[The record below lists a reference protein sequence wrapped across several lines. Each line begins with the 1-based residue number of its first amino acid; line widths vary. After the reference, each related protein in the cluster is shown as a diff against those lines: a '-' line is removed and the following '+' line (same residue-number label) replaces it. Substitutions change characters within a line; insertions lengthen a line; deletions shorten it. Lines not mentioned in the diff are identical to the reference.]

1 MNTPD
6 CYTFPYDPRCPF
18 DKMDLNWSTAAEC
31 TDGWTGIA
39 GVPITSFD
47 LVVEVSDIWS
57 FEAPAVLDSVVGIG
71 GAPADH
77 VFIDRVL
84 YRVAISYALLWASVQ
99 VTPDQMAQ
107 AAASAAGVSPSL
119 AGASSSRRL
128 DSLEAEEA
136 ESRRLQNVFQL
147 FVASTNAA
155 DLASLQTKISS
166 TSNLE
171 TALSSL
177 GISVQGL
184 ELRVFV
190 VMKCS

>member
-1 MNTPD
+1 
-6 CYTFPYDPRCPF
+6 
-18 DKMDLNWSTAAEC
+18 
-31 TDGWTGIA
+31 
-39 GVPITSFD
+39 
-47 LVVEVSDIWS
+47 VSDIWS

-71 GAPADH
+71 AAPADH

-84 YRVAISYALLWASVQ
+84 YRVAISY
-99 VTPDQMAQ
+99 
-107 AAASAAGVSPSL
+107 AGVSPSL